1 MGSRDVW
8 RAGEDLAAIYLSG
21 IGWELLDRN
30 WRCSA
35 GELDIIAVEP
45 GSPSVVV
52 FCEVK
57 CRRGLGYGDPLEA
70 ITPAKQAKLREVALH
85 WLRGHERAV
94 PRIRFDGVG
103 ILLPRDSPPVITHV
117 RGIGS

>member
-1 MGSRDVW
+1 MGNVDVW
-8 RAGEDLAAIYLSG
+8 RAGEDLAATYLSG
-21 IGWELLDRN
+21 IGWEVVERN
-30 WRCSA
+30 WRCPA
-35 GELDIIAVEP
+35 GELDIIAKEP
-45 GSPSVVV
+45 GSPPVVV

-57 CRRGLGYGDPLEA
+57 CRRDRGFGDPLES
-70 ITPAKQAKLREVALH
+70 ITATKVAKLRQLALH
-85 WLRGHERAV
+85 WLRGLDHPV